1 MIFNNRGGIFAE
13 KPIARTGAPGA
24 VMPPEISIIIPLFNE
39 IDNVAPLASQVLAAM
54 RDEKRPF
61 EIVLVD
67 DASTDGTWDKI
78 IAANRADSRVRGLR
92 HNRNAGQSAALWT
105 GYRGSRTPII
115 VTLDGDLQNDPADIP
130 KLLAGLNE
138 YDVVCGMRTKRQDN
152 FLRKIS
158 SKIARA
164 ARKWALGVDFRDTGC
179 GLRAFKRPVLDSL
192 FAFNGFHR
200 FMPVL
205 AHTAGARVI
214 EIPVN
219 HRQRAAGIS
228 KYGVWNRMWRGIVD
242 LFAISW
248 YQKRRIPPVPST
260 AFPAEEK

>member
-1 MIFNNRGGIFAE
+1 
-13 KPIARTGAPGA
+13 
-24 VMPPEISIIIPLFNE
+24 MPPQISIIIPLFNE
-39 IDNVAPLASQVLAAM
+39 VENVAPLADQVLTAM
-54 RDEKRPF
+54 KGEKLPF

-67 DASTDGTWDKI
+67 DASTDGTWEKI
-78 IAANRADSRVRGLR
+78 MAENQKDSRVRGLR
-92 HNRNAGQSAALWT
+92 HGRNSGQSAALWT
-105 GYRGSRTPII
+105 GYRGSSSPII

-130 KLLAGLNE
+130 RLLAGLSE
-138 YDVVCGMRTKRQDN
+138 YDVVCGMRVKRQDN
-152 FLRKIS
+152 WVRKIS

-164 ARKWALGVDFRDTGC
+164 ARKSVFGVDFRDTGC

-205 AHTAGARVI
+205 AHSAGARVV
-214 EIPVN
+214 EISVN
-219 HRQRAAGIS
+219 HRQRTAGKS

-242 LFAISW
+242 LFGVSW

-260 AFPAEEK
+260 SFPPQEK

>member
-1 MIFNNRGGIFAE
+1 
-13 KPIARTGAPGA
+13 
-24 VMPPEISIIIPLFNE
+24 MPPQISIIIPLFNE
-39 IDNVAPLASQVLAAM
+39 VENVVPLADQVLTAM
-54 RDEKRPF
+54 KGEKLPF

-67 DASTDGTWDKI
+67 DASTDGTWEKI
-78 IAANRADSRVRGLR
+78 MAENQKDSRVRGLR
-92 HNRNAGQSAALWT
+92 HGRNSGQSAALWT
-105 GYRGSRTPII
+105 GYRGSSSPII

-130 KLLAGLNE
+130 RLLAGLSE
-138 YDVVCGMRTKRQDN
+138 YDVVCGMRVKRQDN
-152 FLRKIS
+152 WVRKIS

-164 ARKWALGVDFRDTGC
+164 ARKSVFGVDFRDTGC

-205 AHTAGARVI
+205 AHSAGARVV
-214 EIPVN
+214 EISVN
-219 HRQRAAGIS
+219 HRQRTAGKS

-242 LFAISW
+242 LFGVSW

-260 AFPAEEK
+260 SFPPQEK